1 MKIGVVGAGAVGL
14 YYGAKLQQGGQDLHF
29 VLRRD
34 YDAIMEGG
42 LHVQSVR
49 GDFHLPKVQGYR
61 HGGQIG
67 PVDLVLVGLK
77 ADAAA
82 PLADLVGPLI
92 GPKTMVLTLQNGLG
106 NEERLAARF
115 GAERVIGGT
124 AFLCSNRGQ
133 PGTVHH
139 LDHGHIQIAEYAQ
152 AGFTDRLTQL
162 AETFSGCD
170 IPCQAKPD
178 LTKIRWKKLV
188 WNIPF
193 NGLCALTGKTTSEL
207 LAHEPSRLLATEI
220 MREVLTASKTQGL
233 TTPLDEDFA
242 EQLIAITERMHN
254 YRPSMMIDRVE
265 GRPLELE
272 AIYREPL
279 RRARAQG
286 VTMPCTEM
294 LWALLDLG
302 EPRAPRAQGA

>member
-14 YYGAKLQQGGQDLHF
+14 YYGAKLQRGGQDLHF

-34 YDAIMEGG
+34 YDAIMSGG
-42 LHVQSVR
+42 LRVLSVR
-49 GDFHLPKVQGYR
+49 GDFHLPRVQGYR
-61 HGGQIG
+61 HSGQIG

-77 ADAAA
+77 ANADA
-82 PLADLVGPLI
+82 PLADLIGPLI

-106 NEERLAARF
+106 NEELLASRF

-133 PGTVHH
+133 PATVHH
-139 LDHGHIQIAEYAQ
+139 LDHGHIQIAEHARV
-152 AGFTDRLTQL
+152 GLTDRLTEL
-162 AETFSGCD
+162 AETFAGCD
-170 IPCQAKPD
+170 VPCQAEPD
-178 LTKIRWKKLV
+178 LTEIRWKKLV

-207 LAHEPSRLLATEI
+207 LAHKPSRRLATEI
-220 MREVLTASKTQGL
+220 MREVIAASRTQDL

-242 EQLIAITERMHN
+242 EQLISTTERMHD

-279 RRARAQG
+279 RRASAQG
-286 VTMPCTEM
+286 VVMPRTEM
-294 LWALLDLG
+294 LCALLDLD
-302 EPRAPRAQGA
+302 EPLATQAPGG